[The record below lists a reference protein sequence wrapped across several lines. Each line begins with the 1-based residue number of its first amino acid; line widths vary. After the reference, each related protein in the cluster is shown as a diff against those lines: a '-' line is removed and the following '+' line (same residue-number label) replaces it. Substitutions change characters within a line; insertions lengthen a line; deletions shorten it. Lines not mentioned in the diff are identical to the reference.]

1 MGESVTIPNFKFNAF
16 YCMFHSYHH
25 MYESGLG
32 LKRLVDYYFLLKA
45 IFETAGIIEVKR
57 RIVGI
62 FKECNIM
69 RFAFAVMWITQE
81 VFRLD
86 NNNLF
91 CPPDVTE
98 GRFILNEVM

>member
-45 IFETAGIIEVKR
+45 IFETAGIIEEKDCGDIQR
-57 RIVGI
+57 MQH
-62 FKECNIM
+62 N
-69 RFAFAVMWITQE
+69 AFCICYYVDYARSV
-81 VFRLD
+81 
-86 NNNLF
+86 
-91 CPPDVTE
+91 
-98 GRFILNEVM
+98 